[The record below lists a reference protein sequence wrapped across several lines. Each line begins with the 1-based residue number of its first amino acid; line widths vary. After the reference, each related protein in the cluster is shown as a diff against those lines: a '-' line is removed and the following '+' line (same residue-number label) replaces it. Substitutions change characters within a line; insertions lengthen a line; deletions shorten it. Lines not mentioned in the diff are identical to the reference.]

1 VDSFTVNVWR
11 HSSLEVAERFY
22 AEPRKLLVEL
32 TAEAIVELFKGDV
45 RARKELAELLV
56 SEPDVRLAIINA
68 VLRDVATKSDI
79 EQLRSAMESRF
90 EQHRAATKSDIEQLR
105 SAMESRFEQH
115 RAATKSDIEQLR
127 ADFRRDIEQLRS
139 EFRRELEQLR
149 TEFRR
154 EIDTL
159 AREIDRLYKLVIV
172 SVLGILISIANTILV
187 RLLLPP

>member
-1 VDSFTVNVWR
+1 LGGAALARWR
-11 HSSLEVAERFY
+11 LRFY
-22 AEPRKLLVEL
+22 AEPRRPLVGL
-32 TAEAIVELFKGDV
+32 TAEAIVELFRADA

-56 SEPDVRLAIINA
+56 SEPDVRLAIVNA

-79 EQLRSAMESRF
+79 EQLRTAMESRF
-90 EQHRAATKSDIEQLR
+90 EQHRSATKSDIEQLR
-105 SAMESRFEQH
+105 SELGREV
-115 RAATKSDIEQLR
+115 EQLR
-127 ADFRRDIEQLRS
+127 AEFRRDIEQLRS
-139 EFRRELEQLR
+139 DLRREVEQLRSDFRRELEQLR

-154 EIDTL
+154 EIDAL

>member
-1 VDSFTVNVWR
+1 
-11 HSSLEVAERFY
+11 
-22 AEPRKLLVEL
+22 VEL
-32 TAEAIVELFKGDV
+32 TAEAIVELFRADA

-56 SEPDVRLAIINA
+56 SEPDVRLVIINA

-79 EQLRSAMESRF
+79 EQLR
-90 EQHRAATKSDIEQLR
+90 
-105 SAMESRFEQH
+105 
-115 RAATKSDIEQLR
+115 
-127 ADFRRDIEQLRS
+127 ADFGRDIEQLRT

>member
-1 VDSFTVNVWR
+1 MNVWG
-11 HSSLEVAERFY
+11 HSSLEVTERFY
-22 AEPRKLLVEL
+22 VEPRKPLVGL
-32 TAEAIVELFKGDV
+32 TAEAIVELFRADA

-56 SEPDVRLAIINA
+56 SEPDVKLAIINA

-79 EQLRSAMESRF
+79 EQLRS
-90 EQHRAATKSDIEQLR
+90 
-105 SAMESRFEQH
+105 
-115 RAATKSDIEQLR
+115 
-127 ADFRRDIEQLRS
+127 DFRREIEQLRS
-139 EFRRELEQLR
+139 EFGRELEQLR

-154 EIDTL
+154 EIDML

>member
-1 VDSFTVNVWR
+1 MQRGWERELRGFRGGGLIHRERLGGATPSP
-11 HSSLEVAERFY
+11 LGLRFY
-22 AEPRKLLVEL
+22 AEPRRLIVEL
-32 TAEAIVELFKGDV
+32 TAEAIVELFRADA

-56 SEPDVRLAIINA
+56 SEPDVRLVIINA

-79 EQLRSAMESRF
+79 EQLR
-90 EQHRAATKSDIEQLR
+90 
-105 SAMESRFEQH
+105 
-115 RAATKSDIEQLR
+115 
-127 ADFRRDIEQLRS
+127 ADFGRDIEQLRT